1 MRHPR
6 LLYFDNDFTSSKHLL
21 LVDDICK
28 IRWSE
33 FYWVNFSRIC
43 GGKGGIIM
51 ETTSGDY
58 GYRPLSI
65 RNSFGLCL
73 EENSNNGRSAF
84 SNVPVIAL
92 PLCSF
97 DNRITQLSIR
107 SFVVASYFV
116 NRSVESLFWDRD
128 FKGGVFFLSLENS

>member
-1 MRHPR
+1 MCVILDYYTSIMISLPR
-6 LLYFDNDFTSSKHLL
+6 NIFFLSMIYAKY
-21 LVDDICK
+21 VG
-28 IRWSE
+28 
-33 FYWVNFSRIC
+33 VNFTINSRIC
-43 GGKGGIIM
+43 GGEGGIIM

-73 EENSNNGRSAF
+73 EEDSNNGRSAF